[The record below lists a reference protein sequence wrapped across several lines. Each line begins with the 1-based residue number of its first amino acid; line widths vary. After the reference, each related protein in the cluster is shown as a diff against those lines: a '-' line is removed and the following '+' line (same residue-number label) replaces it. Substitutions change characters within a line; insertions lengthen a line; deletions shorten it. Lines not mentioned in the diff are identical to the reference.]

1 MASAEEKPTDPPFVE
16 APSSANDNATLNSEG
31 ALPRLPRLPQWNPD
45 ATIKFAEVVRSVPPS
60 RRPGIVS
67 RPVPPPDPGALLLES
82 LALDFESASRYV
94 DPNSSSPDGSEIGR
108 GGIGRVCLLVDQH
121 LGREVA
127 LKELLSDSAEPSMD
141 GTLRLL
147 AEARITGQLEHPNI
161 VPVYDIGRRQD
172 GRLYYTMRVIRGSTL
187 SDALGAATTLTER
200 LELLPHVARAC
211 NALAYAHSRGV
222 IHRDIK
228 PDNIMIGEFGETVV
242 LDWGIAKLR
251 GAAST
256 GGRAMPRGVTQLST
270 TSDGEL
276 VGTPL
281 YMSPEQV
288 SGELDLDET
297 TDVWSLGVLLYA
309 VLSGRMP
316 FHGEDLAAVRARILR
331 GRPKPLRSLEPNLPP
346 ELIAIA
352 ERALARDKQRRYP
365 SAKQL
370 AADLDAYMSGAR
382 VLAHQYSA
390 FDLVRRFA
398 RRHRAASWVAL
409 TATVALVGVAGV
421 LQRRIL
427 LERDRAVAAERVA
440 LDKERL
446 ARSSLAEVYADR
458 ARASLERGDLTGAL
472 RQAASSVA
480 ESETPRARGLVVTLT
495 GRELWLP
502 DVNVDTLP
510 TPAPLLATRSL
521 TWQATTTARV
531 LDTTL
536 GRQFELPLSEPLSS
550 GTITNDGQL
559 VVLGGR
565 TGAITLWWPD
575 APRTQVLAG
584 HRGSVVALA
593 ITDDGA
599 TLASAGLDRNVHLWN
614 TTTGE
619 QLSSAPGDLGQA
631 TALRFDAAA
640 TRLFVATQEHE
651 LLELEPRDWTQVR
664 RVGMGL
670 ESAERI
676 LFASAERVV
685 LETDKGRRAWSNLQ
699 PAMSSAFTHP
709 SNVLAVEYLSNTRL
723 AAGGLARDGICLLD
737 VMRGACTTRLPIQS
751 EQVRALA
758 YAAATTRLAVGMS
771 SGEIM
776 IWNTE
781 TALPERVLAHH
792 KSAVR
797 GLQFEPDG
805 IGLVSASTDGGVAQ
819 WLTTSGQLTWHAST
833 THGIQDLSLDAATT
847 SVWLATRGGTLERRD
862 HAGQVTGSVKLSDE
876 WVMATASSALRK
888 TLFAATGEGL
898 VHAVDPLTL
907 TVRHSQTGHVG
918 RVFRAALSPNEQ
930 LLATAGEDGLV
941 LLWRTATF
949 EKVAE
954 LVHHKGA
961 VRALQFAPD
970 GVHLASAGDDRT
982 IRLWDLSRLDTAP
995 QTLLDQVIRETTL
1008 AATPASPQ

>member
-1 MASAEEKPTDPPFVE
+1 MAAAQDKPTDPPLVE
-16 APSSANDNATLNSEG
+16 AAPSANDNATLAS
-31 ALPRLPRLPQWNPD
+31 AAPPVPRLPQWNPD
-45 ATIKFAEVVRSVPPS
+45 ATIKFNEVVRSVPPS
-60 RRPGIVS
+60 RRPSFVS
-67 RPVPPPDPGALLLES
+67 RPALPPDPGALLLDS
-82 LALDFESASRYV
+82 LALDFESANRYV
-94 DPNSSSPDGSEIGR
+94 NPLSNNPDGSEIGR

-127 LKELLSDSAEPSMD
+127 LKELLAEGTEQPSMD

-187 SDALGAATTLTER
+187 SDALSAASSLTAR

-251 GAAST
+251 GATSS
-256 GGRAMPRGVTQLST
+256 GSRAMPRGVTQLSA
-270 TSDGEL
+270 TSVGEL

-316 FHGEDLAAVRARILR
+316 FHGEDFEAVRTRILR
-331 GRPKPLRSLEPNLPP
+331 GRPKPLRSLEPSLPP
-346 ELIAIA
+346 ELIAVA
-352 ERALARDKQRRYP
+352 ERALARDKRLRYP
-365 SAKQL
+365 SAKHL

-409 TATVALVGVAGV
+409 TAAVTLVSVAGL

-440 LDKERL
+440 LEKEHL
-446 ARSSLAEVYADR
+446 ARSSLAVVYADR
-458 ARASLERGDLTGAL
+458 AQSSLVRGDLTGAL
-472 RQAASSVA
+472 VHATRSVA
-480 ESETPRARGLVVTLT
+480 ESETPRARGLVVALT

-502 DVNVDTLP
+502 DVNVDIP
-510 TPAPLLATRSL
+510 AVPAPLRAARSL
-521 TWQATTTARV
+521 VWQGTTTARV
-531 LDTTL
+531 HDEAL
-536 GRQFELPLSEPLSS
+536 GRQFELPLDEPLSS
-550 GTITNDGQL
+550 GAITSDGQL

-575 APRTQVLAG
+575 SGHTKVLTG

-593 ITDDGA
+593 LTDDGS

-614 TTTGE
+614 TNTGA
-619 QLSSAPGDLGQA
+619 QLSSAPTDLGQA
-631 TALRFDAAA
+631 TALHFDSEA
-640 TRLFVATQEHE
+640 TRLFVTTQEHE
-651 LLELEPRDWTQVR
+651 LIELEPHDWTQIR
-664 RVGMGL
+664 RVSMGL
-670 ESAERI
+670 ELAERI
-676 LFASAERVV
+676 SFASAGRVV
-685 LETDKGRRAWSNLQ
+685 VETDKGSRAWSNTR
-699 PAMSSAFTHP
+699 PALSSLFTHP
-709 SNVLAVEYLSNTRL
+709 SNVLALEYLSKTRV

-737 VMRGACTTRLPIQS
+737 VMRSACTTRLPIQS
-751 EQVRALA
+751 EQVRVLA
-758 YAAATTRLAVGMS
+758 YAAETTRLAVGMS

-805 IGLVSASTDGGVAQ
+805 VGLVSASTDGGVAQ
-819 WLTTSGQLTWHAST
+819 WNAASGQLAWHAST

-847 SVWLATRGGTLERRD
+847 SVWLATRGGTIERRD
-862 HAGQVTGSVKLSDE
+862 HSGQPTGSVKLSDE
-876 WVMATASSALRK
+876 WVTAAAASSLRK

-898 VHAVDPLTL
+898 VHAVDPMTL
-907 TVRHSQTGHVG
+907 AMRQSQPGHVG
-918 RVFRAALSPNEQ
+918 RVLRAALSPDEQ

-941 LLWRTATF
+941 LLWRTAPF
-949 EKVAE
+949 DKIAE

-961 VRALQFAPD
+961 VRALRFAPD
-970 GVHLASAGDDRT
+970 GTHLASAGDDRT
-982 IRLWDLSRLDTAP
+982 VRLWDLSRLGTAP
-995 QTLLDQVIRETTL
+995 RALLDEVTRETTL
-1008 AATPASPQ
+1008 AASTAPAQ